1 MTQNLKT
8 EVYEDF
14 HDALTETIDNI
25 DEAMDGIRFYVQHA
39 MGLAD
44 GIDRGTYDRIC
55 DLFADLMETRND
67 AVRARR
73 SIAENYLI
81 EEDEKDA

>member
-1 MTQNLKT
+1 MTKNLKT

-14 HDALTETIDNI
+14 HDGLTKVIDNI
-25 DEAMDGIRFYVQHA
+25 DEAMDDIRFYVQHA

-44 GIDRGTYDRIC
+44 GIENETYDRIC

-73 SIAENYLI
+73 SICESYLM
-81 EEDEKDA
+81 EEEKDA